1 MTFGFNVGIRDG
13 KTTQRLARVRGSRV
27 LRGGHA
33 PQCLRSIRRRTISPG
48 DDRLLLAACC
58 LLLAACCL
66 LLAACCLPLAA
77 CRLPLAAC
85 RLPLAACCLPLAACR
100 LPLAACRL
108 PLAACRLPLAASIE
122 HRARRASAAHIA
134 SRAYATLR

>member
-58 LLLAACCL
+58 LLLAAC
-66 LLAACCLPLAA
+66 
-77 CRLPLAAC
+77 
-85 RLPLAACCLPLAACR
+85 
-100 LPLAACRL
+100 RL

>member
-48 DDRLLLAACC
+48 DDRL
-58 LLLAACCL
+58 
-66 LLAACCLPLAA
+66 
-77 CRLPLAAC
+77 
-85 RLPLAACCLPLAACR
+85 
-100 LPLAACRL
+100 PLAACRL

>member
-27 LRGGHA
+27 
-33 PQCLRSIRRRTISPG
+33 
-48 DDRLLLAACC
+48 
-58 LLLAACCL
+58 
-66 LLAACCLPLAA
+66 
-77 CRLPLAAC
+77 
-85 RLPLAACCLPLAACR
+85 

>member
-1 MTFGFNVGIRDG
+1 MRVTISGIVTFGFNVGIRDG

-58 LLLAACCL
+58 LLLAAC
-66 LLAACCLPLAA
+66 
-77 CRLPLAAC
+77 
-85 RLPLAACCLPLAACR
+85 R

>member
-1 MTFGFNVGIRDG
+1 MTISDIVTFGFNVGIRDG

-33 PQCLRSIRRRTISPG
+33 PQCLRSIRRRTISTG
-48 DDRLLLAACC
+48 AGRLLLAACC

-66 LLAACCLPLAA
+66 L
-77 CRLPLAAC
+77 
-85 RLPLAACCLPLAACR
+85 
-100 LPLAACRL
+100 
-108 PLAACRLPLAASIE
+108 LAASIE

>member
-1 MTFGFNVGIRDG
+1 MTISDIVTFGFNVGIRDG

-48 DDRLLLAACC
+48 DDRLLLAAC
-58 LLLAACCL
+58 
-66 LLAACCLPLAA
+66 
-77 CRLPLAAC
+77 
-85 RLPLAACCLPLAACR
+85 
-100 LPLAACRL
+100 RL

>member
-66 LLAACCLPLAA
+66 LLAACCLLLA
-77 CRLPLAAC
+77 
-85 RLPLAACCLPLAACR
+85 
-100 LPLAACRL
+100 
-108 PLAACRLPLAASIE
+108 
-122 HRARRASAAHIA
+122 
-134 SRAYATLR
+134 

>member
-85 RLPLAACCLPLAACR
+85 RLPLAA
-100 LPLAACRL
+100 
-108 PLAACRLPLAASIE
+108 SIE

>member
-66 LLAACCLPLAA
+66 
-77 CRLPLAAC
+77 
-85 RLPLAACCLPLAACR
+85 
-100 LPLAACRL
+100 

>member
-33 PQCLRSIRRRTISPG
+33 PQCLRSIRRRTISTG
-48 DDRLLLAACC
+48 AG
-58 LLLAACCL
+58 
-66 LLAACCLPLAA
+66 
-77 CRLPLAAC
+77 
-85 RLPLAACCLPLAACR
+85 R

>member
-66 LLAACCLPLAA
+66 LLAACCLL
-77 CRLPLAAC
+77 
-85 RLPLAACCLPLAACR
+85 
-100 LPLAACRL
+100 
-108 PLAACRLPLAASIE
+108 LAASIE

>member
-48 DDRLLLAACC
+48 AGRLLLAACC

-66 LLAACCLPLAA
+66 L
-77 CRLPLAAC
+77 
-85 RLPLAACCLPLAACR
+85 
-100 LPLAACRL
+100 
-108 PLAACRLPLAASIE
+108 LAASIE

>member
-1 MTFGFNVGIRDG
+1 M
-13 KTTQRLARVRGSRV
+13 LAFDSASN
-27 LRGGHA
+27 HQ
-33 PQCLRSIRRRTISPG
+33 PRRRST
-48 DDRLLLAACC
+48 AACC

-77 CRLPLAAC
+77 CR
-85 RLPLAACCLPLAACR
+85 LPLAACR

>member
-33 PQCLRSIRRRTISPG
+33 PQCLRSIRRRTISTG
-48 DDRLLLAACC
+48 AGR
-58 LLLAACCL
+58 
-66 LLAACCLPLAA
+66 
-77 CRLPLAAC
+77 
-85 RLPLAACCLPLAACR
+85 LPLAACR

>member
-1 MTFGFNVGIRDG
+1 MTISDIVTFGFNVGIRDG

-48 DDRLLLAACC
+48 DDRLLLAAC
-58 LLLAACCL
+58 
-66 LLAACCLPLAA
+66 
-77 CRLPLAAC
+77 
-85 RLPLAACCLPLAACR
+85 
-100 LPLAACRL
+100 
-108 PLAACRLPLAASIE
+108 RLPLAASIE